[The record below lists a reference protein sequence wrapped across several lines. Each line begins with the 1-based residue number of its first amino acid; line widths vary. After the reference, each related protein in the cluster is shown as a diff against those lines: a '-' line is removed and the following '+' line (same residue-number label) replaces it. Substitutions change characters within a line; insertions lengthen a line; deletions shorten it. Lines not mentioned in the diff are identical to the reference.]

1 MTWNPLVNT
10 DYWSLKLKKVYF
22 GDLLLVTSAS
32 KAIID
37 SGTSLLAMPD
47 LEFNNMIETV
57 RSEYNY
63 NCFFD
68 DFNRFYAC
76 DCTREQKENFPPLNI
91 TLSESNTY

>member
-10 DYWSLKLKKVYF
+10 DYWSLKLKKAHF
-22 GDLLLVTSAS
+22 GDLLLVTSTN

-37 SGTSLLAMPD
+37 SGTSLLAMPQ
-47 LEFNNMIETV
+47 LELNNIFNTI

-68 DFNRFYAC
+68 EFN
-76 DCTREQKENFPPLNI
+76 
-91 TLSESNTY
+91 